1 MEQTQFI
8 PGEGELDLSD
18 YIYDE
23 PPVDDTQEYPEQEP
37 NRKPVI
43 IAVTC
48 VVLVLLLVLGGGI
61 WYFLNLTADDGLIYA
76 NVTAA
81 GVDVGGMTV
90 EEAAAAIHEA
100 TDGTYTETS
109 MVVKL
114 PDGELVLQPAD
125 TGAKLDAEAL
135 AQAAFNHGRE
145 GNRWEN
151 YQAKLA
157 AQETEFTLYAPD
169 CMELNTEFVRSV
181 VDQAAASAQSNLTQS
196 VVTVTG
202 ETPALDRTIAEANAD
217 TEVTHKKLTIVKGT
231 PDRSLDADAT
241 YEAILAAYSANQF
254 QVELVYN
261 ETLPDAVD
269 LQAIADEHNVAPVDA
284 VLDQENWSVSP
295 EILGYGFDVE
305 AAQTAFD
312 EAPYGQEI
320 VIDFA
325 FIDAEVT
332 LLSLEE
338 YMYGD
343 VLAQFSSNHTN
354 IANRTNNLVL
364 ACKAIDGTI
373 LRPGETFSFNG
384 VVGERTAAKG
394 YKSATVYSGGKSVGE
409 LGGGICQV
417 ASTIYYCVLMAD
429 LEVVERGPHQFLV
442 DYVPK
447 GMDATVYWG
456 SKDFKF
462 KNNTDF
468 PIRIEAST
476 HDGKCH
482 ITLMGTD
489 TKDYYVKM
497 TYKTISGPSG
507 GGTEYKEFSASNN
520 PEGYRDGEVIQT
532 AYSGY
537 VIHSYKEKYNKE
549 TDELISSELEAK
561 STYQSRPRI
570 VAKKVADTPAET
582 KPPEGTKPPAETQ
595 PPATQPPATEPPA
608 TEPPA
613 TQPPATEPPATE
625 EPAG

>member
-1 MEQTQFI
+1 M
-8 PGEGELDLSD
+8 
-18 YIYDE
+18 
-23 PPVDDTQEYPEQEP
+23 
-37 NRKPVI
+37 
-43 IAVTC
+43 TC
-48 VVLVLLLVLGGGI
+48 VILVLLLALGGGI

-90 EEAAAAIHEA
+90 EEAAAAIHAA
-100 TDGTYTETS
+100 TDSTYTETS

-125 TGAKLDAEAL
+125 TGARLNADAL
-135 AQAAFNHGRE
+135 AQAAFNYGRE

-157 AQETEFTLYAPD
+157 AQESEFTLYAPD
-169 CMELNTEFVRSV
+169 CMELNTDFVRSI
-181 VDQAAASAQSNLTQS
+181 VDQAAVSAESSLSQP

-202 ETPALDRTIAEANAD
+202 EMPALDRTIDEANAD
-217 TEVTHKKLTIVKGT
+217 TSVTHKQLIIVKGT
-231 PDRSLDADAT
+231 PERSLDADAT

-284 VLDQENWSVSP
+284 VLDQEKWSVSP
-295 EILGYGFDVE
+295 EVLGYGFDVE
-305 AAQTAFD
+305 AAQAALD
-312 EAPYGQEI
+312 EASFGQEI

-332 LLSLEE
+332 LLSLED

-343 VLAQFSSNHTN
+343 VLAQFASNHTN

-373 LRPGETFSFNG
+373 LRPGEVFSFNG

-462 KNNTDF
+462 KNSTDF

-507 GGTEYKEFSASNN
+507 GGTEYKEFSSSNN

-537 VIHSYKEKYNKE
+537 VIHSYKEKYDKVTN
-549 TDELISSELEAK
+549 ELISSELEAK

-570 VAKKVADTPAET
+570 VAKKVDNAPAET
-582 KPPEGTKPPAETQ
+582 QPQEGTKPPAE
-595 PPATQPPATEPPA
+595 TQPPATEPPA

-625 EPAG
+625 PPATEAPAG